1 MKRLAVAVSGRSGS
15 GKTTLI
21 AKIASKLIE
30 QGYKVAITKHDPGD
44 KSKFDKEGKDS
55 YLFSSLGADV
65 AVVSP
70 KRTTVLLQSGLFGG
84 DERVGSE
91 AHDNKT
97 EEFSPSKTECENDL
111 KKLISYFGE
120 FDYLIVEGLKF
131 IPLPR
136 ISVFRDEVDDRYKSF
151 SDAYATNLD
160 GFANG
165 NKPKFGLDDIE
176 NIIKWIDNNAKRV

>member
-1 MKRLAVAVSGRSGS
+1 MAVSGRSGS